1 MSLLSSQKIAE
12 NRPNP
17 LKMLKQ
23 LRILWKKEVDDYT
36 KMNVRFRRPT
46 CGGNGGKT
54 GKLCIPSSVVL
65 GSRFL
70 AGSHGTLTEQVLPLV
85 YALNCQRPCDD
96 NECYFVLQ
104 KGIDSRRARRC
115 TEHPVMLYS
124 RAAGN
129 YVPRIIIIML
139 SGS

>member
-46 CGGNGGKT
+46 IHVVEMVVKLGNFAFR
-54 GKLCIPSSVVL
+54 VL
-65 GSRFL
+65 
-70 AGSHGTLTEQVLPLV
+70 
-85 YALNCQRPCDD
+85 
-96 NECYFVLQ
+96 
-104 KGIDSRRARRC
+104 
-115 TEHPVMLYS
+115 
-124 RAAGN
+124 
-129 YVPRIIIIML
+129 
-139 SGS
+139 